1 MKKFISTKNETV
13 RLFKNP
19 VLEYFSHIH
28 PVIPLIF
35 YFPVVIISIY
45 IGTKD
50 KVLLF
55 VVLSFFIGVF
65 IWTLLE
71 YLIHRFVFHYHPKS
85 EKGKKISFLIHGVH
99 HSYPRDRT
107 RLVMPLPVS
116 IPLAIIFYFL
126 FKIIFGEYHYTYFA
140 GLVFGYLCYD
150 YIHYATHH
158 FPMKRGIGKFLKVY
172 HLKHHFRNENKSFGV
187 SSPLWDYV
195 FGTTPE
201 RE

>member
-1 MKKFISTKNETV
+1 MKKFISTKDESI

-28 PVIPLIF
+28 PIIPLLV
-35 YFPVVIISIY
+35 YFPVVIVSLY
-45 IGTKD
+45 FGTQD
-50 KVLLF
+50 KVLHYAILT
-55 VVLSFFIGVF
+55 FIAGLF

-85 EKGKKISFLIHGVH
+85 ETGKRISFLIHGVH
-99 HSYPRDRT
+99 HGYPRDKT

-116 IPLAIIFYFL
+116 VPLAILLYFA
-126 FKIIFGEYHYTYFA
+126 FKFIFGEYYLTYYA

-158 FPMKRGIGKFLKVY
+158 FPMKKGIGKFLKVY

-201 RE
+201 D

>member
-1 MKKFISTKNETV
+1 MKKFISTKDESI

-28 PVIPLIF
+28 PIIPLLV
-35 YFPVVIISIY
+35 YFPVVIVSLY
-45 IGTKD
+45 FGTQD
-50 KVLLF
+50 KALHFAILTF
-55 VVLSFFIGVF
+55 MAGLF

-85 EKGKKISFLIHGVH
+85 ERGKRISFLIHGVH
-99 HSYPRDRT
+99 HGYPRDKT

-116 IPLAIIFYFL
+116 VPLAILFYFV
-126 FKIIFGEYHYTYFA
+126 FKFIFGEYYLTYYA
-140 GLVFGYLCYD
+140 GLVVGYLCYD

-158 FPMKRGIGKFLKVY
+158 FPMKKGIGKFLKVY

-201 RE
+201 E